1 MLKLFGG
8 LLIIVVGLAIAII
21 SYYFAWASS
30 TPGFPNDAYHE
41 YQIYSMLFGGF
52 SIGVILGG
60 AYMLVSSIKKMNRE
74 YKESELRNKRSRE

>member
-30 TPGFPNDAYHE
+30 TPGFPNDAYYE
-41 YQIYSMLFGGF
+41 YQIYSMLFGVF
-52 SIGVILGG
+52 SGVILSGV
-60 AYMLVSSIKKMNRE
+60 YMLVSSIKKMNRE
-74 YKESELRNKRSRE
+74 YKESEIRNKGSRE